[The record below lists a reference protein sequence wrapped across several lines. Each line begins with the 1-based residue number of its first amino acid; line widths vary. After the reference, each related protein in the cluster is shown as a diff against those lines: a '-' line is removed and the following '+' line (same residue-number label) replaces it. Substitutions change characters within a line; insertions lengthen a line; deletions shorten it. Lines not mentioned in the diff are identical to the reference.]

1 MTSRNLLTVVRD
13 IWGPAATSVECG
25 SERSVIVVTG
35 SVALTDIVQLVE
47 LIGAGID
54 QVDIFAISP
63 GRSGVSIDAPNSQS
77 VRASS
82 VRPTL

>member
-1 MTSRNLLTVVRD
+1 MRRDLLAVVRD
-13 IWGPAATSVECG
+13 VWGSLATSVEAG
-25 SERSVIVVTG
+25 PDRTVVVIAGT
-35 SVALTDIVQLVE
+35 VALTDVIQLVE

-63 GRSGVSIDAPNSQS
+63 GRSGVSIDAPHSQS
-77 VRASS
+77 VRAPS